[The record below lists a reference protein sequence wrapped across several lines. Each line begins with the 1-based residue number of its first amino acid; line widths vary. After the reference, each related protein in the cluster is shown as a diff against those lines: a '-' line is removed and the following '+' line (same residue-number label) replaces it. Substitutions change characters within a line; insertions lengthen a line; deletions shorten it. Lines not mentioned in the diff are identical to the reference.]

1 MTERLLAL
9 ATRHGNVLSTAM
21 ATGIDLDR
29 HALEDLCRDGT
40 LRRLR
45 RAAYVLGSAWD
56 AATPEGRLALRT
68 RAVMADRPDWVVTH
82 ASALALHGL
91 PLFGVSLDIV
101 DVQGPVQRT
110 RVRSGVRVHPRH
122 PEGASRAWSRSTRPC
137 TAGASSRTLLKRS
150 TFSTPHRAHGHE
162 R

>member
-122 PEGASRAWSRSTRPC
+122 PEALVVDRGGVACMALPMALAQVLRVPSPPPTSRPWV
-137 TAGASSRTLLKRS
+137 K
-150 TFSTPHRAHGHE
+150 
-162 R
+162 